1 MNESLTLS
9 LGQTLFHAERPA
21 YDRLKAYLDAVA
33 KVLAGTDGDEEIL
46 LEVEHSMA
54 ELFQAILGEA
64 HRALTLQ
71 EVVQVCDQM
80 GDPSAFGDESGAEQD
95 HTDRPKIKKQ
105 LFRDTEQGFVGGVAV
120 GLAHRFSLDPVIV
133 RLLFVLALFAGFGAL
148 AYILLWLVTPA
159 ARSASDRVQM
169 RGRPVTLDNIKRS
182 VQVEL
187 NRVENSVQSWSF
199 GRAARNLLGGLG
211 RVLKR
216 LFGVLAKVLG
226 WVVVVYGILL
236 LVVLIAALLAV
247 ATGNGTVWVD
257 GMNLAPKG
265 LPVSAW
271 LNLFFPKSVSPTVS
285 LISATMLLLVPLH
298 VFVWF
303 GVRLA
308 GYQPNPST
316 KNTRLSV
323 FAGFGTLW
331 FMSLA
336 YAGFSVA
343 SIASDF
349 AQHANWEEVVRFTLE
364 EGAQLSLHD
373 AEVASTMGEW
383 HKEDGRI
390 HAPIVAFDLVASE
403 DSLAEWRCVHSA
415 QGLTQRTAYHRAKR
429 ARVQVEHTPSE
440 VVMWD
445 HLSFPETDGYR
456 GQHARVTLAIPKF
469 TPITVSENLAMALGP
484 LWSERFTESKL
495 WMATDT
501 GFVATSLPVQGA
513 L

>member
-46 LEVEHSMA
+46 LEVEHRMA

-95 HTDRPKIKKQ
+95 HADRPEIKKR
-105 LFRDTEQGFVGGVAV
+105 LFRDTEQGFVGGVAA
-120 GLAHRFSLDPVIV
+120 GLAHRFFLDPVIV
-133 RLLFVLALFAGFGAL
+133 RLLFVLALFAGFGVL
-148 AYILLWLVTPA
+148 AYTLLWLVTPA

-199 GRAARNLLGGLG
+199 GRSARNLLGGRG

-285 LISATMLLLVPLH
+285 LISATMLLLVPLA
-298 VFVWF
+298 VLVWF

-308 GYQPNPST
+308 GYHPNPST

-331 FMSLA
+331 FISLA
-336 YAGFSVA
+336 YAGFSLA
-343 SIASDF
+343 STASDF
-349 AQHANWEEVVRFTLE
+349 AQQAKWEEEVRFPFE
-364 EGAQLSLHD
+364 EGALLSMHD
-373 AEVASTMGEW
+373 AGIAATIDEW
-383 HKEDGRI
+383 HMEDGQI
-390 HAPIVAFDLVASE
+390 HAPIVAFELVASE
-403 DSLAEWRCVHSA
+403 DSLAKWHCQYSA
-415 QGLTQRTAYHRAKR
+415 QGLTRRTAYHRAKR
-429 ARVQVEHTPSE
+429 ARVRVEHNRSE
-440 VVMWD
+440 VVLWD
-445 HLSFPETDGYR
+445 NISFPEEDGFR
-456 GQHARVTLAIPKF
+456 GQHAHVTLAVPKSVPF
-469 TPITVSENLAMALGP
+469 TMNEDVAMALGP
-484 LWSERFTESKL
+484 LWSERFTDSKW

-501 GFVATSLPVQGA
+501 GFTEISLPVFGR
-513 L
+513 

>member
-46 LEVEHSMA
+46 LEVEHRMA

-80 GDPSAFGDESGAEQD
+80 GDPSAFGDEGDAEDARSD
-95 HTDRPKIKKQ
+95 HPESKKR
-105 LFRDTEQGFVGGVAV
+105 LFRDTEEGFLGGVAA

-133 RLLFVLALFAGFGAL
+133 RLLFVLAFFAGFGVP
-148 AYILLWLVTPA
+148 AYLLMWLVTPA

-169 RGRPVTLDNIKRS
+169 RGRPVTLGNIKDS

-187 NRVENSVQSWSF
+187 DRVENMVQSRRLSRF
-199 GRAARNLLGGLG
+199 IRKVLGALG

-226 WVVVVYGILL
+226 WVVVVHGSLL
-236 LVVLIAALLAV
+236 LLGLMVALFAV
-247 ATGNGTVWVD
+247 ATGSGSVWID
-257 GMNLAPKG
+257 GQNIAPNG
-265 LPVSAW
+265 LPVSTW
-271 LNLFFPKSVSPTVS
+271 LSLLFPESVSPTLS
-285 LISATMLLLVPLH
+285 LTSAMGLLLVPLT
-298 VFVWF
+298 VLVWF

-308 GYQPNPST
+308 GYHPKPST

-331 FMSLA
+331 LMCLA
-336 YAGFSVA
+336 YAGFSLA
-343 SIASDF
+343 STASDF
-349 AQHANWEEVVRFTLE
+349 AQQANWEEEVRFPFE
-364 EGAQLSLHD
+364 EGALLSMHD
-373 AEVASTMGEW
+373 AGIAATIDEW
-383 HKEDGRI
+383 HMEYGQI
-390 HAPIVAFDLVASE
+390 HAPIVAFELVASE
-403 DSLAEWRCVHSA
+403 DSLAKWHCQYSA
-415 QGLTQRTAYHRAKR
+415 QGLTRRTAYHRAKR
-429 ARVQVEHTPSE
+429 ARVRMEHNRSE
-440 VVMWD
+440 VVLWD
-445 HLSFPETDGYR
+445 NISFPEEDGFR
-456 GQHARVTLAIPKF
+456 GQHAHVTLAVPKSVPF
-469 TPITVSENLAMALGP
+469 TMNEEVAMALGP
-484 LWSERFTESKL
+484 LWSERFTDSEW

-501 GFVATSLPVQGA
+501 GFTEISLPVFGR
-513 L
+513 

>member
-9 LGQTLFHAERPA
+9 LGRTLFHVERPA

-46 LEVEHSMA
+46 LEVEHRMA

-64 HRALTLQ
+64 HRALTLE
-71 EVVQVCDQM
+71 EVIQVCEQM
-80 GDPSAFGDESGAEQD
+80 GDPSAFGDEGEAED
-95 HTDRPKIKKQ
+95 ARADDPESKKR
-105 LFRDTEQGFVGGVAV
+105 LFRDTEEGFLGGVAA

-133 RLLFVLALFAGFGAL
+133 RLLFVLAFFAGFGVP
-148 AYILLWLVTPA
+148 AYLLMWLVTPA

-169 RGRPVTLDNIKRS
+169 RGRPVTLGNIKNS

-187 NRVENSVQSWSF
+187 DRVENMVQS
-199 GRAARNLLGGLG
+199 RRLGGFIRKVLGALG

-216 LFGVLAKVLG
+216 LLEVLAKVLG
-226 WVVVVYGILL
+226 WVVVVHGSLLL
-236 LVVLIAALLAV
+236 LVLMVALFAV
-247 ATGNGTVWVD
+247 ATGSGSVWID
-257 GMNLAPKG
+257 GQNIAPNG
-265 LPVSAW
+265 LPVSTW
-271 LNLFFPKSVSPTVS
+271 LNLLFPESVSPTLSV
-285 LISATMLLLVPLH
+285 ISAMGLLLVPLT
-298 VFVWF
+298 VLVWF

-308 GYQPNPST
+308 GYHPKPST

-323 FAGFGTLW
+323 FAGFGVLW
-331 FMSLA
+331 LMCLA

-349 AQHANWEEVVRFTLE
+349 AQHADWEEVVRFPLE
-364 EGAQLSLHD
+364 EGALLSLHD
-373 AEVASTMGEW
+373 ADVAATMGEW
-383 HKEDGRI
+383 HQEDGRI

-403 DSLAEWRCVHSA
+403 DSLAEWRCTHSA
-415 QGLTQRTAYHRAKR
+415 QGLTQRTAYHRAKH

-445 HLSFPETDGYR
+445 NLSFPATDGYR
-456 GQHARVTLAIPKF
+456 GQHARVTLAVPKF
-469 TPITVSENLAMALGP
+469 TPIAVSEDLAMALGP
-484 LWSERFTESKL
+484 LWSERFTDSKL

-501 GFVATSLPVQGA
+501 GFVATSLPVQVA
-513 L
+513 P